1 MDYGFEAAGFS
12 IAVALDIDPIAAQ
25 TYTANRPEVPY
36 IIRDIASVS
45 SEEILKVGKLKE
57 GEASLL
63 IGGPPCQPFSKAGY
77 WVLGDSGRLE
87 DPRAATLQEYFRV
100 VKETLPEVIVLENV
114 HGIVYSGK
122 EEGLLFIFDQL
133 EQINRE
139 RGVSY
144 EPYWQV
150 LNAADYGVPQLR
162 QRFFL
167 VAHREGKVFNFPE
180 PTHGPNGVVSKEY
193 TVAWDAL
200 ADIKVSEKELKS
212 LKVRGKWADL
222 LPSIPE
228 GWNYLWHTDRG
239 GGVPLFGWR
248 TRYWNFLLKLAKAK
262 PAWTITANPG
272 PAIGPFHWEN
282 RRLSPRELAALQTF
296 PKEIKLMGSY
306 RDVQRQIGNAVPSL
320 LAEVIG
326 RKILRDL
333 LGKDLPSEKPLL
345 RLEPKRPVPEPEPLQ
360 DVPKKY
366 ESLIGN
372 HKPHP
377 GTGKGPRS
385 QRKVTQP
392 ALFEELV
399 DVATE

>member
-139 RGVSY
+139 RGSPMNPTGRSSTRPIM
-144 EPYWQV
+144 EF
-150 LNAADYGVPQLR
+150 LSLGNA
-162 QRFFL
+162 F
-167 VAHREGKVFNFPE
+167 
-180 PTHGPNGVVSKEY
+180 
-193 TVAWDAL
+193 
-200 ADIKVSEKELKS
+200 S
-212 LKVRGKWADL
+212 LLLTEKVRCLIFQSL
-222 LPSIPE
+222 L
-228 GWNYLWHTDRG
+228 TDQM
-239 GGVPLFGWR
+239 VL
-248 TRYWNFLLKLAKAK
+248 
-262 PAWTITANPG
+262 
-272 PAIGPFHWEN
+272 
-282 RRLSPRELAALQTF
+282 F
-296 PKEIKLMGSY
+296 PK
-306 RDVQRQIGNAVPSL
+306 NTP
-320 LAEVIG
+320 
-326 RKILRDL
+326 L
-333 LGKDLPSEKPLL
+333 LGTH
-345 RLEPKRPVPEPEPLQ
+345 
-360 DVPKKY
+360 
-366 ESLIGN
+366 SL
-372 HKPHP
+372 
-377 GTGKGPRS
+377 TSRS
-385 QRKVTQP
+385 ARRS
-392 ALFEELV
+392 
-399 DVATE
+399 